1 MTFFVRCEPWSRLVG
16 GRFGTPT
23 STGPKVVVTE
33 QISPKVVIIDIL
45 VFGLIYGMSPSLLS
59 GAFNIRIVA
68 EYSKA
73 CVYTCLH
80 LPILLN

>member
-59 GAFNIRIVA
+59 VHLTSALWLSIRRLVFTLA
-68 EYSKA
+68 
-73 CVYTCLH
+73 YTCLYF
-80 LPILLN
+80 